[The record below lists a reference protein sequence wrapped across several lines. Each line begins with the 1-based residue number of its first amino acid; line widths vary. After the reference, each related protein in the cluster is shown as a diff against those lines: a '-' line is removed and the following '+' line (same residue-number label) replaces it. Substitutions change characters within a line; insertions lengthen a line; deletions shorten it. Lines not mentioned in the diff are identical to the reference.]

1 MYKLYID
8 LLLIVWKKSSAD
20 FREIFLPLI
29 ANETSRSSYRSIS
42 LDSQHLCVCVCVC
55 VLSGTPLSWIIS
67 FFP

>member
-8 LLLIVWKKSSAD
+8 LLLIVWKMSSAD

-42 LDSQHLCVCVCVC
+42 LDSQHLCVCVCV
-55 VLSGTPLSWIIS
+55 LSGTPLSWIIS